1 MRVGVVV
8 PMSASD
14 GDGTQMPTWS
24 DVLGFAQHAEQ
35 LAFDSLWVC
44 DHFISDPGDGPI
56 EGIHEAWTILSALAA
71 STTSVE
77 LGQLVMCASFRNPA
91 LLAKM
96 ATTADT
102 VSGGRLLLGLG
113 AGWYDAEFKAF
124 GYPSDHRVSRLD
136 EAIQIVNGLL
146 DGRRVTFTGRFHAIH
161 GAELLPRPER
171 RIPVLVA
178 GNGQRVLEITVKH
191 ADAWNTAWF
200 GAPDDRLR
208 ERLDAL
214 ATALN
219 AQGRHPKTLRR
230 TVGVWVEDPDV
241 VPVERSDPDAF
252 HGSVDDLSLLLQ
264 SYERLAIDDLAIGL
278 TPMSIQSL
286 DRLAV
291 ARDTWLDSTASTTSL

>member
-1 MRVGVVV
+1 
-8 PMSASD
+8 MSASD
-14 GDGTQMPTWS
+14 GDGTQMPAWS

-44 DHFISDPGDGPI
+44 DHFVSDPGGRPI
-56 EGIHEAWTILSALAA
+56 EGIYEAWTILSALAA
-71 STTSVE
+71 STTNVE

-96 ATTADT
+96 AATADE

-124 GYPSDHRVSRLD
+124 GYPSDHRVSRLE

-146 DGRRVTFTGRFHAIH
+146 DGRRVTFTGRFHAIY

-178 GNGQRVLEITVKH
+178 GNGRRVLQITVKH

-200 GAPDDRLR
+200 GAPDDRLH
-208 ERLDAL
+208 ERLDAI

-219 AQGRHPKTLRR
+219 AHGRHPKTLRR
-230 TVGVWVEDPDV
+230 TVGVWIEDPDV

-252 HGSVDDLSLLLQ
+252 RGSVDDLSLLLQ

-278 TPMSIQSL
+278 TPMSIESL
-286 DRLAV
+286 DRLAA
-291 ARDTWLDSTASTTSL
+291 ARDTWLDSPASTTDF